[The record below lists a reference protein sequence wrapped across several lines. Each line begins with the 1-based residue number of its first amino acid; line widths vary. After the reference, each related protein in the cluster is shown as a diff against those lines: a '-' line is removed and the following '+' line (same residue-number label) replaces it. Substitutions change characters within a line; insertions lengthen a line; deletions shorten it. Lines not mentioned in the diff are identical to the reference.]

1 MSVVMV
7 TGLSGV
13 DAATHLGVGGRNGQI
28 LFVASP
34 YGGTPGAAR
43 MYVMSPD
50 GGNRHRVI
58 TGTTAPWD
66 ATFSPDGNRIA
77 FVTSP
82 KKADDRAT
90 LYVARADGSRRR
102 LVARESYPPNY
113 QGAGGSISYAWSP
126 SGNRVAYSL
135 TEDAR
140 PRLFITDLVA
150 GTRVELVPPEGVY
163 PTSYYSTLTWSP
175 GGRWIGFERTQG
187 DPTTK
192 ECCLKDYELVHP
204 NGRGLRRLLHI
215 YGVAQDTPSVS
226 WAPNGLN
233 MAVVTFGFDQRDPP
247 LAVIS
252 SRTWRIHR
260 IDARTPLGDTPIW
273 SPDSARLAFAETNE
287 SEFRFVSIRPDGTG
301 LRALVRRTVV
311 AQAEFAPDGKRI
323 AVVVA
328 VGPEGTT
335 SNYRNLEL
343 IASSGG
349 ATHLIA
355 RAPRGWEITS
365 LSWQRRPG

>member
-1 MSVVMV
+1 MSGSAQ
-7 TGLSGV
+7 T
-13 DAATHLGVGGRNGQI
+13 AQLGACPAQ
-28 LFVASP
+28 
-34 YGGTPGAAR
+34 
-43 MYVMSPD
+43 
-50 GGNRHRVI
+50 
-58 TGTTAPWD
+58 TTQQPIFPA
-66 ATFSPDGNRIA
+66 
-77 FVTSP
+77 TSP
-82 KKADDRAT
+82 
-90 LYVARADGSRRR
+90 
-102 LVARESYPPNY
+102 
-113 QGAGGSISYAWSP
+113 
-126 SGNRVAYSL
+126 
-135 TEDAR
+135 R
-140 PRLFITDLVA
+140 P
-150 GTRVELVPPEGVY
+150 LVP
-163 PTSYYSTLTWSP
+163 
-175 GGRWIGFERTQG
+175 
-187 DPTTK
+187 K
-192 ECCLKDYELVHP
+192 LVHP